1 MRNQTLHSLY
11 AENTVSNGVPST
23 RGFENQPSQTP
34 QQRTA
39 GIATGFLQ
47 AIRSGNLPAVHHTVL
62 QHRWLLESNLGV
74 SPILLALRH
83 RKRAVANVLAFMG
96 KKLDILEASALGMD
110 KRVQEW
116 IGFHTATIHQRDP
129 FGWTA
134 LHYASLYGHANVVKT
149 LLEAGANPDA
159 EIPGTHTRA
168 IDISTHPRITARLKT
183 ASLKARELTA

>member
-1 MRNQTLHSLY
+1 MRNQVSP
-11 AENTVSNGVPST
+11 TVHATHTVHHGVHAAQRPETRTSN
-23 RGFENQPSQTP
+23 
-34 QQRTA
+34 RTA
-39 GIATGFLQ
+39 DIAASFLQ
-47 AIRSGNLPAVHHTVL
+47 AIRNGDLPAIHHTVL

-116 IGFHTATIHQRDP
+116 IGFHTATIHQRDT

-134 LHYASLYGHANVVKT
+134 LHYASLYGHTNVVKA
-149 LLEAGANPDA
+149 LLEAGADPHA
-159 EIPGTHTRA
+159 VIPGTQTRP
-168 IDISTHPRITARLKT
+168 IDLSTHPKITARLKT
-183 ASLKARELTA
+183 ASHKTRELAA